1 MFEFFASLFH
11 MDLSFLWML
20 PVLGMA
26 LDVAAYDAAL
36 KEVYEKTIIPLLNSR
51 TRTRNMFKKE
61 TGSWE
66 GRKVRYPLNVR
77 RNQGVMFTTENGTL
91 PAAGN
96 QQYVETQIPMRYVHG
111 RIQLSIQVI
120 KHSRTNKGAFKRAMD
135 QEMQG
140 LIRDLGNDL
149 NRSMFG
155 AGLGT
160 LALINEATP
169 TGDTTLIVDSPGGVA
184 GATHGN
190 RFLNPGM
197 YIGFINPAGGA
208 LRGSGSSPAR
218 QVTAVSTDGLNATLD
233 SAPPAGTAD
242 NDLIVRIAGPTSTL
256 VVTDSAYNQEFN
268 GLLALVDDGTYVTT
282 LNNVSRTTYPIF
294 KSTVIS
300 SVGPL
305 SADVLQRGIDVAD
318 QLGEG
323 NMSALI
329 CHHSVRR
336 SYLTMMDVDRRYAG
350 GDLSSPD
357 AGTKA
362 AKLKDITFGS
372 IPWQVDKD
380 APYGTLFGVDFS
392 TATRWVEVEGEWA
405 DDDGTILL
413 RLSNQDAYEAR
424 YRIFENYSLDRPA
437 SCVRWDGI
445 TANVVVAHV
454 G

>member
-1 MFEFFASLFH
+1 
-11 MDLSFLWML
+11 
-20 PVLGMA
+20 MA
-26 LDVAAYDAAL
+26 LDVAAYDAVL
-36 KEVYEKTIIPLLNSR
+36 KEVYEKTIVALLNSR
-51 TRTRNMFKKE
+51 TRTRNLFKKE

-66 GRKVRYPLNVR
+66 GRQVRYPLNVR

-91 PAAGN
+91 PSAGN
-96 QQYVETQIPMRYVHG
+96 QQYTETRIPMRYAHG
-111 RIQLSIQVI
+111 RIQLSIQTI
-120 KHSRTNKGAFKRAMD
+120 KHSRTSKGAFKRAMD
-135 QEMQG
+135 QEMMG
-140 LIRDLGNDL
+140 LVRDLGNDL

-160 LALINEATP
+160 LAFVNEATP
-169 TGDTTLIVDSPGGVA
+169 TGDTTLIVDAPGGVV

-190 RFLNPGM
+190 RFLNVGM
-197 YIGFINPAGGA
+197 TVGFINSGSGA
-208 LRGSGSSPAR
+208 LRGTGASPGR
-218 QVTAVSTDGLNATLD
+218 TVTAVSTDGTNVTLD
-233 SAPPAGTAD
+233 SAPGGGTAD
-242 NDLIVRIAGPTSTL
+242 NDFVVRIASTASTL

-268 GLLALVDDGTYVTT
+268 GLLALIDDSTYVTT

-294 KSTVIS
+294 KSTVLS

-305 SADVLQRGIDVAD
+305 SADVLQRGLDVAD
-318 QLGEG
+318 QLGEAQIK
-323 NMSALI
+323 NFIA
-329 CHHSVRR
+329 HHSVRR
-336 SYLTMMDVDRRYAG
+336 AYLTMVDADRRYIG
-350 GDLSSPD
+350 SDLLSPD

-362 AKLKDITFGS
+362 AKMGDVTFGG

-380 APYGTLFGVDFS
+380 GPYGMLFGFDPT

-413 RLSNQDAYEAR
+413 RLTNADAYEAR

-445 TANVVVAHV
+445 TSNVVVAHV

>member
-1 MFEFFASLFH
+1 
-11 MDLSFLWML
+11 
-20 PVLGMA
+20 MA
-26 LDVAAYDAAL
+26 LDVAAYDAVL
-36 KEVYEKTIIPLLNSR
+36 KEVYEKTIVALLNSR
-51 TRTRNMFKKE
+51 TRTRNLFKKE

-66 GRKVRYPLNVR
+66 GRQVRYPLNVR

-91 PAAGN
+91 PSAGN
-96 QQYVETQIPMRYVHG
+96 QQYTETRIPMRYAHG
-111 RIQLSIQVI
+111 RIQLSIQTI
-120 KHSRTNKGAFKRAMD
+120 KHSRTSKGAFKRAMD
-135 QEMQG
+135 QEMMG
-140 LIRDLGNDL
+140 LVRDLGNDL

-160 LALINEATP
+160 LAFVNEATP
-169 TGDTTLIVDSPGGVA
+169 TGDTTLIVDAPGGVI

-190 RFLNPGM
+190 RFLNVGM
-197 YIGFINPAGGA
+197 TVGFINSGSGA
-208 LRGSGSSPAR
+208 LRGTGASPGR
-218 QVTAVSTDGLNATLD
+218 TVTAVSTDGTNVTLD
-233 SAPPAGTAD
+233 SAPGGGTAD
-242 NDLIVRIAGPTSTL
+242 NDFVVRIASTASTL

-268 GLLALVDDGTYVTT
+268 GLLALIDDSTYVTT

-294 KSTVIS
+294 KSTVLS

-305 SADVLQRGIDVAD
+305 SADVLQRGLDVAD
-318 QLGEG
+318 QLGEAQIK
-323 NMSALI
+323 NFIA
-329 CHHSVRR
+329 HHSVRR
-336 SYLTMMDVDRRYAG
+336 AYLTMVDADRRYIG
-350 GDLSSPD
+350 SDLLSPD

-362 AKLKDITFGS
+362 AKMGDVTFGG

-380 APYGTLFGVDFS
+380 APYGMLFGFDPT

-413 RLSNQDAYEAR
+413 RLTNADAYEAR

-445 TANVVVAHV
+445 TSNVVVAHV

>member
-1 MFEFFASLFH
+1 
-11 MDLSFLWML
+11 
-20 PVLGMA
+20 MA
-26 LDVAAYDAAL
+26 LDVAAYDAVL
-36 KEVYEKTIIPLLNSR
+36 KEVYEKTIVALLNSR
-51 TRTRNMFKKE
+51 TRTRNLFKKE

-66 GRKVRYPLNVR
+66 GRQVRYPLNVR

-91 PAAGN
+91 PSAGN
-96 QQYVETQIPMRYVHG
+96 QQYTETRIPMRYAHG
-111 RIQLSIQVI
+111 RIQLSIQTI
-120 KHSRTNKGAFKRAMD
+120 KHSRTSKGAFKRAMD
-135 QEMQG
+135 QEMMG
-140 LIRDLGNDL
+140 LVRDLGNDL

-160 LALINEATP
+160 LAFVNEATP
-169 TGDTTLIVDSPGGVA
+169 TGDTTLIVDAPGGVI

-190 RFLNPGM
+190 RFLNVGM
-197 YIGFINPAGGA
+197 TVGFINSGSGA
-208 LRGSGSSPAR
+208 LRGTGASPGR
-218 QVTAVSTDGLNATLD
+218 TVTAVSTDGTNVTLD
-233 SAPPAGTAD
+233 SAPGGGTAD
-242 NDLIVRIAGPTSTL
+242 NDFVVRIASTASTL

-268 GLLALVDDGTYVTT
+268 GLLALIDDSTYVTT

-294 KSTVIS
+294 KSSVLS

-305 SADVLQRGIDVAD
+305 SADVLQRGLDVAD
-318 QLGEG
+318 QLGEAQIK
-323 NMSALI
+323 NFIA
-329 CHHSVRR
+329 HHSVRR
-336 SYLTMMDVDRRYAG
+336 AYLTMVDADRRYIG
-350 GDLSSPD
+350 SDLLSPD

-362 AKLKDITFGS
+362 AKMGDVTFGG

-380 APYGTLFGVDFS
+380 APYGMLFGFDPT

-413 RLSNQDAYEAR
+413 RLTNADAYEAR

-445 TANVVVAHV
+445 TSNVVVAHV

>member
-1 MFEFFASLFH
+1 
-11 MDLSFLWML
+11 
-20 PVLGMA
+20 MA
-26 LDVAAYDAAL
+26 LDVAAYDAVL
-36 KEVYEKTIIPLLNSR
+36 KEVYEKTIVALLNSR
-51 TRTRNMFKKE
+51 TRTRNLFKKE

-66 GRKVRYPLNVR
+66 GRQVRYPLNVR

-91 PAAGN
+91 PSAGN
-96 QQYVETQIPMRYVHG
+96 QQYTETRIPMRYAHG
-111 RIQLSIQVI
+111 RIQLSIQTI
-120 KHSRTNKGAFKRAMD
+120 KHSRTSKGAFKRAMD
-135 QEMQG
+135 QEMMG
-140 LIRDLGNDL
+140 LVRDLGNDL

-160 LALINEATP
+160 LAFVNEATP
-169 TGDTTLIVDSPGGVA
+169 TGDTTLIVDAPGGVV

-190 RFLNPGM
+190 RFLNVGM
-197 YIGFINPAGGA
+197 TVGFINSGSGA
-208 LRGSGSSPAR
+208 LRGTGASPGR
-218 QVTAVSTDGLNATLD
+218 TVTAVSTDGTNVTLD
-233 SAPPAGTAD
+233 SAPGGGTAD
-242 NDLIVRIAGPTSTL
+242 NDFVVRIASTASTL

-268 GLLALVDDGTYVTT
+268 GLLALIDDSTYVTT

-294 KSTVIS
+294 KSSVLA

-305 SADVLQRGIDVAD
+305 SADVLQRGLDVAD
-318 QLGEG
+318 QLGEAQIK
-323 NMSALI
+323 NFIA
-329 CHHSVRR
+329 HHSVRR
-336 SYLTMMDVDRRYAG
+336 AYLTMVDADRRYIG
-350 GDLSSPD
+350 SDLLSPD

-362 AKLKDITFGS
+362 AKMGDVTFGG

-380 APYGTLFGVDFS
+380 APYGMLFGFDPT

-413 RLSNQDAYEAR
+413 RLTNADAYEAR

-445 TANVVVAHV
+445 TSNVVVAHV

>member
-1 MFEFFASLFH
+1 
-11 MDLSFLWML
+11 
-20 PVLGMA
+20 MA
-26 LDVAAYDAAL
+26 LDVAAYDAVL
-36 KEVYEKTIIPLLNSR
+36 KEVYEKTIVALLNSR
-51 TRTRNMFKKE
+51 TRTRNLFKKE

-66 GRKVRYPLNVR
+66 GRQVRYPLNVR

-91 PAAGN
+91 PSAGN
-96 QQYVETQIPMRYVHG
+96 QQYTETRIPMRYAHG
-111 RIQLSIQVI
+111 RIQLSIQTI
-120 KHSRTNKGAFKRAMD
+120 KHSRTSKGAFKRAMD
-135 QEMQG
+135 QEMMG
-140 LIRDLGNDL
+140 LVRDLGNDL

-160 LALINEATP
+160 LAFVNEATP
-169 TGDTTLIVDSPGGVA
+169 TGDTTLIVDAPGGVV

-190 RFLNPGM
+190 RFLNVGM
-197 YIGFINPAGGA
+197 TVGFINSGSGA
-208 LRGSGSSPAR
+208 LRGTGASPGR
-218 QVTAVSTDGLNATLD
+218 TVTAVSTDGTNVTLD
-233 SAPPAGTAD
+233 SAPGGGTAD
-242 NDLIVRIAGPTSTL
+242 NDFVVRIASTASTL

-268 GLLALVDDGTYVTT
+268 GLLALIDDSTYVTT

-294 KSTVIS
+294 KSSVLS

-305 SADVLQRGIDVAD
+305 SADVLQRGLDVAD
-318 QLGEG
+318 QLGEAQIK
-323 NMSALI
+323 NFIA
-329 CHHSVRR
+329 HHSVRR
-336 SYLTMMDVDRRYAG
+336 AYLTMVDADRRYIG
-350 GDLSSPD
+350 SDLLSPD

-362 AKLKDITFGS
+362 AKMGDVTFGG

-380 APYGTLFGVDFS
+380 APYGMLFGFDPT

-413 RLSNQDAYEAR
+413 RLTNADAYEAR

-445 TANVVVAHV
+445 TSNVVVAHV

>member
-1 MFEFFASLFH
+1 
-11 MDLSFLWML
+11 
-20 PVLGMA
+20 MA
-26 LDVAAYDAAL
+26 LDVAAYDAVL
-36 KEVYEKTIIPLLNSR
+36 KEVYEKTIVALLNSR
-51 TRTRNMFKKE
+51 TRTRNLFKKE

-66 GRKVRYPLNVR
+66 GRQVRYPLNVR

-91 PAAGN
+91 PSAGN
-96 QQYVETQIPMRYVHG
+96 QQYTETRIPMRYAHG
-111 RIQLSIQVI
+111 RIQLSIQTI
-120 KHSRTNKGAFKRAMD
+120 KHSRTSKGAFKRAMD
-135 QEMQG
+135 QEMMG
-140 LIRDLGNDL
+140 LVRDLGNDL

-160 LALINEATP
+160 LAFVNEATP
-169 TGDTTLIVDSPGGVA
+169 TGDTTLIVDAPGGVV

-190 RFLNPGM
+190 RFLNVGM
-197 YIGFINPAGGA
+197 TVGFINSGSGA
-208 LRGSGSSPAR
+208 LRGTGASPGR
-218 QVTAVSTDGLNATLD
+218 TVTAVSTDGTNVTLD
-233 SAPPAGTAD
+233 SAPGGGTAD
-242 NDLIVRIAGPTSTL
+242 NDFVVRIASTASTL

-268 GLLALVDDGTYVTT
+268 GLLALIDDSTYVTT

-294 KSTVIS
+294 KSTVLA

-305 SADVLQRGIDVAD
+305 SADVLQRGLDVAD
-318 QLGEG
+318 QLGEAQIK
-323 NMSALI
+323 NFIA
-329 CHHSVRR
+329 HHSVRR
-336 SYLTMMDVDRRYAG
+336 AYLTMVDADRRYIG
-350 GDLSSPD
+350 SDLLSPD

-362 AKLKDITFGS
+362 AKMGDVTFGG

-380 APYGTLFGVDFS
+380 APYGMLFGFDPT

-413 RLSNQDAYEAR
+413 RLTNADAYEAR

-445 TANVVVAHV
+445 TSNVVVAHV

>member
-1 MFEFFASLFH
+1 
-11 MDLSFLWML
+11 
-20 PVLGMA
+20 MA

-36 KEVYEKTIIPLLNSR
+36 KEVYEKTIVPLLNSR
-51 TRTRNMFKKE
+51 TRTRSMFKKE

-66 GRKVRYPLNVR
+66 GRKVRYPLNLQ

-91 PAAGN
+91 PTAGN
-96 QQYVETQIPMRYVHG
+96 QVYVEHQVAMRYVHG

-120 KHSRTNKGAFKRAMD
+120 KHSRSSRGAFKRAMD

-140 LIRDLGNDL
+140 LIRDLANDL

-155 AGLGT
+155 AGKGT
-160 LALINEATP
+160 LCLVNEATP

-190 RFLNPGM
+190 RFLNPNM
-197 YIGFINPAGGA
+197 YIGFINPGSGA
-208 LRGSGSSPAR
+208 LRGSASSPGR
-218 QVTAVSTDGLNATLD
+218 KVTAVNAAGTQATLD
-233 SAPPAGTAD
+233 AAPPAGTAD
-242 NDLIVRIAGPTSTL
+242 DDIVVRIAGPGSTL

-268 GLLALVDDGTYVTT
+268 GLLALIDDGTYLDT

-305 SADVLQRGIDVAD
+305 SADVLQRGLDVAD

-323 NMSALI
+323 QISSLI

-336 SYLTMMDVDRRYAG
+336 AYLTMMDVDRRYMG

-357 AGTKA
+357 GGTKA
-362 AKLKDITFGS
+362 AKQKDITFGN
-372 IPWQVDKD
+372 IPWQTDKD
-380 APYGTLFGVDFS
+380 APYGMLFGADFS

-424 YRIFENYSLDRPA
+424 YRLFENYSLDRPA